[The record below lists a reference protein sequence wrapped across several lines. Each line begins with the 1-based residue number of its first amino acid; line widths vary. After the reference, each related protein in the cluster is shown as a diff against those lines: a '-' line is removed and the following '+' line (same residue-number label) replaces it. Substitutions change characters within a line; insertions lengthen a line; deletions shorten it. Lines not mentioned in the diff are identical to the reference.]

1 MKNLI
6 LIELSKIF
14 HKRRTYI
21 SFAVIFLI
29 TSIILT
35 ALYFNG
41 DNYLKFATR
50 SLNNSF
56 EFSGNL
62 LNGYLIA
69 YIILQSLSAYIP
81 FLVLLVGGD
90 LLAGEATA
98 GTYRIMLTRPITRY
112 SFITAKFVAGI
123 IYTNLLLIFMMIL
136 SIGLGIMIF
145 GTGELIVFSNKLYVF
160 AQDDIIWRFLVSYGF
175 VILSMSTV
183 ISLSILF
190 SSLVENAIGPIISTM
205 FVIITFLIVSAL
217 NIEAINSIKPFL
229 FTNHMSAWRNFFV
242 NPIDLSEIVLSFS
255 VLLGHIFIF
264 YFLTVIIFKRKDILS

>member
-6 LIELSKIF
+6 FIELSKIF
-14 HKRRTYI
+14 HKKRTYI

-29 TSIILT
+29 SSIIQT
-35 ALYFNG
+35 ALYFQG
-41 DNYLKFATR
+41 DKYLKFATR

-69 YIILQSLSAYIP
+69 FIILQSLSAYIP
-81 FLVLLVGGD
+81 FLILLVGGD
-90 LLAGEATA
+90 LLAGEATS
-98 GTYRIMLTRPITRY
+98 GTYRIMLTRPISRHN
-112 SFITAKFVAGI
+112 FITAKFIAGTV
-123 IYTNLLLIFMMIL
+123 YTNLLLLFMMLI
-136 SIGLGIMIF
+136 SIGFGIMIF
-145 GTGELIVFSNKLYVF
+145 GTGELIVFRDKLYVF
-160 AQDDIIWRFLVSYGF
+160 AQDDIIWRFLLSYGF
-175 VILSMSTV
+175 VVLSMTTV
-183 ISLSILF
+183 LSLSILF

-205 FVIITFLIVSAL
+205 FVIITFLIISAL
-217 NIEAINSIKPFL
+217 NIEAIDSIKPYL

-242 NPIDLSEIVLSFS
+242 NPIDFSKIALSFS

>member
-1 MKNLI
+1 MKTLI

-29 TSIILT
+29 TSIIEI
-35 ALYFNG
+35 ALYFQG

-69 YIILQSLSAYIP
+69 FIILQSLSAYIP

-98 GTYRIMLTRPITRY
+98 GTYRIMLTRPIMRH
-112 SFITAKFVAGI
+112 SFITAKFIAGI
-123 IYTNLLLIFMMIL
+123 IYTNLLLIFMMVV
-136 SIGLGIMIF
+136 SIGFGIMIF
-145 GTGELIVFSNKLYVF
+145 GTGELIVFRDKLYVF
-160 AQDDIIWRFLVSYGF
+160 AQDDIIWRFLLSYGF

-205 FVIITFLIVSAL
+205 FVIITFLIISAL
-217 NIEAINSIKPFL
+217 KIEALQSIKPYL

-242 NPIDLSEIVLSFS
+242 NPIDVSQIVISFS
-255 VLLGHIFIF
+255 VLATHILIF
-264 YFLTVIIFKRKDILS
+264 YFLTVIIFKQKDILS

>member
-6 LIELSKIF
+6 FIELLKIF
-14 HKRRTYI
+14 HKKRTYI
-21 SFAVIFLI
+21 SFAVIFII
-29 TSIILT
+29 TSIIQT

-41 DNYLKFATR
+41 DKYLTFATR

-56 EFSGNL
+56 QFSGNL

-81 FLVLLVGGD
+81 FLILLVGGD

-98 GTYRIMLTRPITRY
+98 GTYRIMLTRPITRHN
-112 SFITAKFVAGI
+112 FISAKFIAGI
-123 IYTNLLLIFMMIL
+123 IYTNMLLIFMML
-136 SIGLGIMIF
+136 VSLGFGIMIF
-145 GTGELIVFSNKLYVF
+145 GTGELIVFRDKLYVF
-160 AQDDIIWRFLVSYGF
+160 AQHDIIWRFVLSYGF
-175 VILSMSTV
+175 VILSMTTV
-183 ISLSILF
+183 LSLSILF

-205 FVIITFLIVSAL
+205 FVIITFLIFSAL
-217 NIEAINSIKPFL
+217 NIEAIDSIKPYL

-242 NPIDLSEIVLSFS
+242 NPIEPSKILLSFS
-255 VLLGHIFIF
+255 VLLGHILFF